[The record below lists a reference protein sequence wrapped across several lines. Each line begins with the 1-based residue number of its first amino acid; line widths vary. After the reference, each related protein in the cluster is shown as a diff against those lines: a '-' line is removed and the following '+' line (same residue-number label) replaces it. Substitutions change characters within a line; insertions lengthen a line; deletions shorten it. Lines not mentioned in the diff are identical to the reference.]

1 MVKQL
6 EVMLWGQR
14 VGTLISP
21 DDRRGR
27 ILFYFDKEFTR
38 HGYDIAPLRASL
50 ASVAVQNGL
59 PVYGE
64 QERLYSGLP
73 SFIADSLP
81 DNWGDKVF
89 GQWLKAKGIRSREVS
104 ALDRLAYIGR
114 RGMGALEFRPPMAE
128 DLEKPF
134 SVEVSQL
141 YDLAQSALRQAEAFH
156 SAIDLPINSLMSV
169 GTSAG
174 GRRPKAIINYNAA
187 TGECYS
193 GQTAA
198 PTAGFT
204 PMIIKFDEQSNI
216 PTTAIEYSFYL
227 MAKDVQM
234 RMQPS
239 SLLHINGCA
248 HFLTERF
255 DRTPSGKVHVQTLAA
270 MCPEATSYEDLLTA
284 AERLNVD
291 KVEMQQLFLQ
301 MVMNVACG
309 NVDDH
314 SKNFSFTMAQDS
326 KWHVAPAY
334 DFTFAVDVNAPHYIN
349 RHCLSVNGK
358 VEEITA
364 NDLIEVA
371 RQHNLSHMDKVIERV
386 LSVSSQYRH
395 YGIAAGVS
403 EKWIQTIEKELAARA
418 AILTVSEPG

>member
-6 EVMLWGQR
+6 DVMLWGQR
-14 VGTLISP
+14 VGTLIAP
-21 DDRRGR
+21 VDRRGR
-27 ILFYFDKEFTR
+27 TLFYFDKEFTR
-38 HGYDIAPLRASL
+38 HGYDIAPLRAPL

-64 QERLYSGLP
+64 QERMYSGLP

-89 GQWLKAKGIRSREVS
+89 AQWLKAKGIRAREVS

-114 RGMGALEFRPPMAE
+114 RGMGAFEFCPPMAH
-128 DLEKPF
+128 DLEKSF

-141 YDLAQSALRQAEAFH
+141 YELAQSALRQAEAFH

-174 GRRPKAIINYNAA
+174 GRRPKAIINYNMA

-198 PTAGFT
+198 PAAGFT
-204 PMIIKFDEQSNI
+204 PMIIKFDERGDV

-227 MAKDVQM
+227 MAVDAHM
-234 RMQPS
+234 RMMPC
-239 SLLHINGCA
+239 SLLHIGDCS

-255 DRTPSGKVHVQTLAA
+255 DRTARGKIHVQTLAA

-284 AERLNVD
+284 AQRLDVAQT
-291 KVEMQQLFLQ
+291 ELQQIFMQ

-314 SKNFSFTMAQDS
+314 SKNFSFTMGRDS

-334 DFTFAVDVNAPHYIN
+334 DFTFAVDVNAPHYVN

-364 NDLIEVA
+364 EDLRQVCQQYHLIHVDNIIEQVLEVSA
-371 RQHNLSHMDKVIERV
+371 R
-386 LSVSSQYRH
+386 YRH
-395 YGIAAGVS
+395 YAQVAGVP
-403 EKWIQTIEKELAARA
+403 ERWIKAIEAEIAQRRSTILAT
-418 AILTVSEPG
+418 I